1 MRAKIGMRDIAAMPP
16 NSILWDSA
24 VRGFSARR
32 QFSDV
37 VTFNVF
43 YRTQD
48 GTQRWHKIGRYGIFS
63 PDLARQEARRILL
76 AVALGQDPSGDRY
89 KLRNS
94 MTVDEL
100 CISYIADM
108 ETGRVNGKKESTIKS
123 DKNRIHKHIRPNI
136 GKYRVVTI
144 TQDNIEDFMHSLS
157 PASAK
162 RIMGL
167 TGAIFSYA
175 VKRKLRTDN
184 PCRGIETPKERRKLR
199 RLSEAEYA
207 QLWHALNGDN
217 PAGDIF
223 RLLAVSGWRSSEA
236 RCLKWSELDLD
247 RRVATLADTK
257 AGLSVRPL
265 SNAAVE
271 IIKRKPQK
279 GAYVFDYQQ
288 GKPIGKLTQFW
299 AKLGMDKTVTPH
311 TLRHSFAS
319 LAADM
324 GLADHTIASLLGHSR
339 QTITSRYMHLADRAL
354 IEAAD
359 SVANET
365 LRLMRA

>member
-1 MRAKIGMRDIAAMPP
+1 MRTKIGLRDIAAMQP

-43 YRTQD
+43 YRTAD
-48 GTQRWHKIGRYGIFS
+48 GTQRWHKIGRHGIFS
-63 PDLARQEARRILL
+63 PDVARQEARRILM
-76 AVALGQDPSGDRY
+76 AVALGQDPSGERY

-94 MTVDEL
+94 MTVADL
-100 CISYIADM
+100 CVSYVADM
-108 ETGRVNGKKESTIKS
+108 EAGRINGKKESTIKS
-123 DKNRIHKHIRPNI
+123 DKNRIHKHISPII

-144 TQDNIEDFMHSLS
+144 TQENIEDFMRSLS
-157 PASAK
+157 PGSAK
-162 RIMGL
+162 RIIGL

-175 VKRKLRTDN
+175 VKKKLRSDN
-184 PCRGIETPKERRKLR
+184 PCRGIETPKDRRKLR
-199 RLSEAEYA
+199 RLSGAEYA
-207 QLWHALNGDN
+207 QLWHALENGDN
-217 PAGDIF
+217 AAADIF
-223 RLLAVSGWRSSEA
+223 RLLAMSGWRSSEA
-236 RCLKWSELDLD
+236 RCLKWSELDLE

-265 SNAAVE
+265 SGAAVE
-271 IIKRKPQK
+271 IIKRQLEK
-279 GAYVFDYQQ
+279 GPYVFDHQR
-288 GKPIGKLTQFW
+288 GKPIGRLTQYW
-299 AKLGMDKTVTPH
+299 AKLGLDKTVTPH

-324 GLADHTIASLLGHSR
+324 GLADHTIAALLGHSR

-354 IEAAD
+354 IESAD
-359 SVANET
+359 AVANET
-365 LRLMRA
+365 LRLMR

>member
-1 MRAKIGMRDIAAMPP
+1 MPTKIGLRDIAAMQP

-37 VTFNVF
+37 VTFSVF
-43 YRTQD
+43 YRTAD
-48 GTQRWHKIGRYGIFS
+48 GTQRWHKIGRHGIFK
-63 PDLARQEARRILL
+63 PDVARQEARRILM
-76 AVALGQDPSGDRY
+76 AVALGQDPSGERF

-94 MTVDEL
+94 MTVADL
-100 CISYIADM
+100 CISYVADM
-108 ETGRVNGKKESTIKS
+108 EAGRINGKKESTIKS

-144 TQDNIEDFMHSLS
+144 TQDNIEDFMHSL
-157 PASAK
+157 PPGSAK

-175 VKRKLRTDN
+175 VKRKLRTHN

-207 QLWHALNGDN
+207 QLWSALENGDN
-217 PAGDIF
+217 LAADIF

-236 RCLKWSELDLD
+236 RCLKWSELDLE
-247 RRVATLADTK
+247 RRVATLTDTK

-265 SNAAVE
+265 CIAAME
-271 IIKRKPQK
+271 IIKRQPEKSP
-279 GAYVFDYQQ
+279 YVFDYQR
-288 GKPIGKLTQFW
+288 GKPIGRLTQSW

-319 LAADM
+319 LAGDM
-324 GLADHTIASLLGHSR
+324 GLADSTIARLLGHS
-339 QTITSRYMHLADRAL
+339 QSSITSRYIHMEKSV
-354 IEAAD
+354 IEESD
-359 SVANET
+359 LVAQET
-365 LRLMRA
+365 LRLMRH